1 MNLGCHLSIGDG
13 FLEMGTVATA
23 INANTFQFFT
33 RNPRG
38 GSVKP
43 INTDDII
50 ALCEYMENKGFAKIV
65 AHAPFIMNLAAKEE
79 SKRQYAVSVLKDDI
93 MRMELLPHNYY
104 NLHPGAHTAQG
115 VEVGV
120 KKIAKSLNEALYE
133 DMTTTVL
140 LETMTGK
147 GSEIGGT
154 FEELRMIYDLV
165 DLKEKVGFCLDTCHV
180 FDGGYDVVNNLD
192 GVLEEFNRI
201 IGLDKLKAIHL
212 NDSMNVLGSKKDRHA
227 KIGEG
232 NIGLDA
238 IVNILTHPS
247 LSNLPFVLETPNDV
261 EGYAKEIEMLRGI
274 CNG

>member
-13 FLEMGTVATA
+13 FLEMGTVATS

-133 DMTTTVL
+133 EMTTTVL

-192 GVLEEFNRI
+192 GVLEEFDRI

-238 IVNILTHPS
+238 IVRILTHPS
-247 LSNLPFVLETPNDV
+247 LSSLPFVLETPNDV

>member
-1 MNLGCHLSIGDG
+1 MNLGCHLSVGDG
-13 FLEMGTVATA
+13 YLEMGMVATS

-43 INTDDII
+43 INTDDI
-50 ALCEYMENKGFAKIV
+50 ASLNEYMQGKGFAKIV

-79 SKRQYAVSVLKDDI
+79 SKRNYAVSVLKDDI

-104 NLHPGAHTAQG
+104 NLHPGAHTGQG

-120 KKIAKSLNEALYE
+120 SKIASSLNEALYE

-147 GSEIGGT
+147 GSEIGGK
-154 FEELRMIYDLV
+154 FEELKAIYDLV

-192 GVLEEFNRI
+192 GVLEEFDRI
-201 IGLDKLKAIHL
+201 LGIDNLKAIHL
-212 NDSMNVLGSKKDRHA
+212 NDSMNVLGSQKDRHA

-238 IVNILTHPS
+238 IVRILTHPAIS
-247 LSNLPFVLETPNDV
+247 HLPFVLETPNEV
-261 EGYAKEIEMLRGI
+261 EGYAAEIKLLRGI